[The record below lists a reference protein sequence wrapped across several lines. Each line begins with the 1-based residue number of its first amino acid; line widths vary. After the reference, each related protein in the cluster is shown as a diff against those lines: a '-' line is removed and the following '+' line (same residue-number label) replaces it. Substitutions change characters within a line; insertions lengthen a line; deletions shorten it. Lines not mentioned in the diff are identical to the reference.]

1 MESTTA
7 MVQATEHQSSSVS
20 IDTLQTSEL
29 THEEKFKEITGY
41 DFNTYYAKFYPKLV
55 WNIQSIK
62 ITEMDCEEIAN
73 EAFME
78 SLLKIHQY
86 NPVYQYSTWLFTIAK
101 RLAYQYKK
109 NNSKAIL
116 VDLSAEN
123 TDEDSNYDPIHS
135 YLKHKMDTTVDTLQ
149 DTIEYNDKMSVKYKE
164 TMKEIS
170 KLDAKYRTIIELS
183 DIQGKSYNEICDIL
197 GDELGKTP
205 EQRLQT
211 VKNRLHHGRL
221 RLEKN
226 LREKFAIINDRY

>member
-1 MESTTA
+1 MESTKT
-7 MVQATEHQSSSVS
+7 VQATEQTSTSVS
-20 IDTLQTSEL
+20 IGTLTSSEL
-29 THEEKFKEITGY
+29 THEEKFKEITGFT
-41 DFNTYYAKFYPKLV
+41 FNDYYVKYYPKLV
-55 WNIQSIK
+55 WTIQSIN
-62 ITEMDCEEIAN
+62 ITELDCEEIAN

-86 NPVYQYSTWLFTIAK
+86 KPEYQYSTWLFTIAK

-109 NNSKAIL
+109 DKAKEIL

-135 YLKHKMDTTVDTLQ
+135 YLKHKMDTTEDTMQ
-149 DTIEYNDKMSVKYKE
+149 QTIEYNDKLSVKYIE

-170 KLDAKYRTIIELS
+170 KLDVKYRTIIELS

-226 LREKFAIINDRY
+226 LREKFAIINDQY